1 MKTFNEKEEKLN
13 FALEK
18 LKDLNFVNPKLK
30 EHREFL
36 DNQKNQLEIEK
47 QELGEKYRLL
57 LSDYDQLKQKIKEQN
72 LTQKNKEL
80 KFNEKIDELNQ
91 ETDILLEE
99 IDKWQ
104 T

>member
-47 QELGEKYRLL
+47 QELEEKYRLL

-80 KFNEKIDELNQ
+80 NFVL
-91 ETDILLEE
+91 
-99 IDKWQ
+99 
-104 T
+104 